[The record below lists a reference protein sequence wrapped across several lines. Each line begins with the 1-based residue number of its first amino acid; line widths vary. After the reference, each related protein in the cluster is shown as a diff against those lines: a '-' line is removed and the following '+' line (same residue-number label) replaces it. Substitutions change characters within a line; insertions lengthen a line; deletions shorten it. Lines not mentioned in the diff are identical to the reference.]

1 MKLNNQRR
9 MVADMMGV
17 GLDRVKFDNSRIAD
31 IKEAITKID
40 LRSLIKDNAIS
51 ILPKSGISRA
61 RSRKILKQKSKGKR
75 SGRGSKKG
83 KKRATLTKKRAW
95 INRVRIQRDF
105 IKTLRDKKLVTTQT
119 YRKVYSR
126 ISGGF
131 FRSRSHVKLYLE
143 EQRLF
148 NKDGK
153 K

>member
-61 RSRKILKQKSKGKR
+61 RSRKILKQKSKGKGLEGVPKKAK
-75 SGRGSKKG
+75 SGRRLQKKEHG
-83 KKRATLTKKRAW
+83 
-95 INRVRIQRDF
+95 
-105 IKTLRDKKLVTTQT
+105 
-119 YRKVYSR
+119 
-126 ISGGF
+126 
-131 FRSRSHVKLYLE
+131 
-143 EQRLF
+143 
-148 NKDGK
+148 
-153 K
+153 